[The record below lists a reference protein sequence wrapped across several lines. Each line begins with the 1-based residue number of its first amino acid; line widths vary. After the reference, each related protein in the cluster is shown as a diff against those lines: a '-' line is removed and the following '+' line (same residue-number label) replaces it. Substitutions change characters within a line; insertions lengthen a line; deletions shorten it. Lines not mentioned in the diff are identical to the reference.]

1 MDAIPSGTSSLAA
14 TGSVTLCYAQ
24 LRAGDDQAACELWK
38 RFFPRIRGLARKT
51 LGAFPQRASDADDAA
66 QNAFVSFF
74 QQVER
79 GDFGDHLDRQSLWNL
94 LAVITVRKALKQV
107 ERERS
112 QKRGGGRIRSET
124 ERAASAD
131 GREFRL
137 DEALAEMPMQEFDL
151 RCEEMLLMLPEQL
164 REIAMLRLMGHT
176 NVEIAGLLQCTERRI
191 QRKLQHI
198 RARWEHALDG

>member
-1 MDAIPSGTSSLAA
+1 MDDSQDPASANAA

-24 LRAGDDQAACELWK
+24 LRSGDEHAAGELWK

-51 LGAFPQRASDADDAA
+51 LGAFPQRATDADDAA
-66 QNAFVSFF
+66 QNAFISFF
-74 QQVER
+74 QQVDR

-112 QKRGGGRIRSET
+112 QKRGGGRVRGESD
-124 ERAASAD
+124 RAASAE

-151 RCEEMLLMLPEQL
+151 RCEEMLLVLPEQL
-164 REIAMLRLMGHT
+164 REIALLRLMGHT
-176 NVEIAGLLQCTERRI
+176 NVEIARMLECTERRI

-198 RARWEHALDG
+198 RTKWENQIDV